1 MLRLRQSLPEKPVR
15 CRKTHPMRV
24 PEVISMRV
32 DRAIPALAVALLL
45 AGPVAAQE
53 KLCPCPPPAPP
64 PPAWTGALGGGLSL
78 TSGNS
83 DTKSYNLDFALK
95 HDPGKKGIFK
105 ADGFYLRADADG
117 EATVD
122 RMGLGAR
129 YEYALGGGGRLFS
142 FGEVRFLRDVFK
154 DVDRLITPTIGLG
167 YRLVDR
173 DNLKFAVDGGVG
185 LAFEKLTD
193 LDGTTDGA
201 VSAGESFSWKL
212 SKSASLVHAAR
223 GLWKMSDFADAYY
236 HLEAGVLTSLAN
248 RFDLKLSFVDEYK
261 TKPPGDKKKNDSAVL
276 ATVVFKI

>member
-1 MLRLRQSLPEKPVR
+1 
-15 CRKTHPMRV
+15 
-24 PEVISMRV
+24 
-32 DRAIPALAVALLL
+32 
-45 AGPVAAQE
+45 
-53 KLCPCPPPAPP
+53 
-64 PPAWTGALGGGLSL
+64 L

-129 YEYALGGGGRLFS
+129 YEYALRRGGRLFS

-185 LAFEKLTD
+185 LAFEKLSD

-223 GLWKMSDFADAYY
+223 GLWKINDFADAYY
-236 HLEAGVLTSLAN
+236 HLEVGVLTSLAN